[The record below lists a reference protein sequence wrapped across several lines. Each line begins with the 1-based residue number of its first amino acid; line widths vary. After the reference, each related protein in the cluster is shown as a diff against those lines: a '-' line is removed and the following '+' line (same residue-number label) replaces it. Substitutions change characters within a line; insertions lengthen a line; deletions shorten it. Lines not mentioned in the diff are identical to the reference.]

1 MLWTVMM
8 QYNKIFH
15 KKIHPLK
22 PLPSSSKKASILIH
36 SIYPI
41 RLSVGVY
48 GEYNIQM
55 NNSPGKV
62 HASHSAPRQHLLQ
75 RANRHLRQQIHRR
88 LPEPA
93 LGALQRAPSQG
104 TDRVRNRVAQLD
116 TQLHTARSAQVG
128 RFLLT
133 LARGSREDTRSVLPP
148 SSRLRALLSQRQ
160 RDL

>member
-1 MLWTVMM
+1 M
-8 QYNKIFH
+8 
-15 KKIHPLK
+15 
-22 PLPSSSKKASILIH
+22 
-36 SIYPI
+36 
-41 RLSVGVY
+41 SVWVY
-48 GEYNIQM
+48 CEYNIQM

-62 HASHSAPRQHLLQ
+62 HASHSAPREHLLQ

-88 LPEPA
+88 LPKPA
-93 LGALQRAPSQG
+93 PGALQRAPSQG

-116 TQLHTARSAQVG
+116 TQLHIARQAQIG

-133 LARGSREDTRSVLPP
+133 LTRLSREDTRSVHPP